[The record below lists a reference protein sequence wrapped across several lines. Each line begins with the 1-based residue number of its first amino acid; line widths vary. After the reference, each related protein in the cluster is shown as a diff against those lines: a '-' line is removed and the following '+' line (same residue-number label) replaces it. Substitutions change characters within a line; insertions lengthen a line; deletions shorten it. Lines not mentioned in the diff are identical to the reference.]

1 MEATV
6 MPIICGLVK
15 VGICEGVGDMED
27 AMAEYVLAAD
37 VLLVA
42 DTVEVD
48 EARVLVLLMLIVFD
62 QFELCVLVGFGA
74 TRTMLGIELCTI
86 KVAVIVA

>member
-1 MEATV
+1 

-15 VGICEGVGDMED
+15 EGICEGVGDMED

-42 DTVEVD
+42 DTVEVN
-48 EARVLVLLMLIVFD
+48 EA
-62 QFELCVLVGFGA
+62 
-74 TRTMLGIELCTI
+74 
-86 KVAVIVA
+86 

>member
-15 VGICEGVGDMED
+15 VGICEGKGDMED

-37 VLLVA
+37 VLLVT
-42 DTVEVD
+42 DTVEVN
-48 EARVLVLLMLIVFD
+48 EA
-62 QFELCVLVGFGA
+62 
-74 TRTMLGIELCTI
+74 
-86 KVAVIVA
+86 

>member
-1 MEATV
+1 
-6 MPIICGLVK
+6 
-15 VGICEGVGDMED
+15 MED

-48 EARVLVLLMLIVFD
+48 EA
-62 QFELCVLVGFGA
+62 
-74 TRTMLGIELCTI
+74 
-86 KVAVIVA
+86 